1 MEYSLIDVIFLFF
14 IYSFVG
20 WLWETIYCSIK
31 DRKFAYRG
39 FLAGPYCPVY
49 GFAVTTVL
57 VATKPFQSHLL
68 WLFLSGMLVAT
79 VFEYVAAWLLE
90 TLFHM
95 KLWDYSNE
103 FGNIQGRIAPAIS
116 LFWGFGIVIL
126 VKFIQPSVMW
136 LIAHTSD
143 WVALA
148 IVIIMTADFIW
159 TVTDTVKFQ
168 QAASSFEK
176 YAHAEQE
183 RLHESVK
190 KEFGD
195 LAQQTEV
202 FSKRLEDLR
211 LHINERLKAR
221 GIEPFRFNQRRLL
234 RNYRQFRLTTAPFLN
249 DIRRKQEDAKQNQKN
264 KK

>member
-1 MEYSLIDVIFLFF
+1 M
-14 IYSFVG
+14 
-20 WLWETIYCSIK
+20 
-31 DRKFAYRG
+31 
-39 FLAGPYCPVY
+39 
-49 GFAVTTVL
+49 
-57 VATKPFQSHLL
+57 
-68 WLFLSGMLVAT
+68 
-79 VFEYVAAWLLE
+79 
-90 TLFHM
+90 
-95 KLWDYSNE
+95 
-103 FGNIQGRIAPAIS
+103 
-116 LFWGFGIVIL
+116 
-126 VKFIQPSVMW
+126 
-136 LIAHTSD
+136 
-143 WVALA
+143 
-148 IVIIMTADFIW
+148 
-159 TVTDTVKFQ
+159 TDTVKFQ